1 MQAQLDSKRTETAA
15 IRSVVDKA
23 KRILDGLGS
32 LDVPSTEA
40 ELAVEAEL
48 ALKAETPD
56 GLTVDGDGPPS
67 SANLRGKE
75 TTWRQLEAE
84 Y

>member
-40 ELAVEAEL
+40 ELAV
-48 ALKAETPD
+48 KAETPD
-56 GLTVDGDGPPS
+56 GLTVAGDGPPS

-75 TTWRQLEAE
+75 TAWHQLEAE